1 MIAIGTFD
9 IDLSSAPLTEPDKI
23 HLRLNQSKDECD
35 TRVEWFGTECR
46 PWRGS

>member
-1 MIAIGTFD
+1 VTRDDLFAMIATGTFD

-35 TRVEWFGTECR
+35 PRRMVRTE
-46 PWRGS
+46 